1 MIRDFC
7 KQLLRSI
14 ILLQQKF
21 SIEINLDY
29 LKYKIT
35 VLNFSFFTFLIV
47 RVDTRVHSIISVVRA
62 HTFLGGKM

>member
-35 VLNFSFFTFLIV
+35 VLNFHLYKGLHIYDMVSQL
-47 RVDTRVHSIISVVRA
+47 
-62 HTFLGGKM
+62 